1 MGGGG
6 GRMVWNSESKG
17 GLSILE
23 FLKARGGLDEDATCV
38 RVWNHPFLCSCF
50 VPVSV

>member
-1 MGGGG
+1 
-6 GRMVWNSESKG
+6 MVWNSEIKG

-23 FLKARGGLDEDATCV
+23 FLKARGGLDEDVARV
-38 RVWNHPFLCSCF
+38 IIRVWNHPFLCSCF